1 MPRPALLE
9 VPFSGAI
16 SPLRENHVRSRRRL
30 QEVRISRVGFYV
42 AGCKQNKVG
51 DLANLY
57 ADPVLQAEN
66 YCPRFRPA
74 AREAQDSGL
83 GTSDIGFGTVLNPK

>member
-16 SPLRENHVRSRRRL
+16 SPLRENYVRSRRRL
-30 QEVRISRVGFYV
+30 QEARISSVGFYV

-66 YCPRFRPA
+66 YCLRFRTA

-83 GTSDIGFGTVLNPK
+83 GTSDIGFGAVLNPK